1 MTSLVVVT
9 GPPGVDTD
17 EVAEALAERLG
28 RAWVSLD
35 GIQDELAEEAE
46 DTPRDWLR
54 LDAEREVKRRLEA
67 FGGAAVL
74 GVHLDGDDDAERLRS
89 VLRPWALDLVEVRCS
104 VPGVEMPPIGA
115 QRTVVL
121 DGTRAPAVG
130 DLAAA
135 VRGETPKPR
144 RVRRR

>member
-1 MTSLVVVT
+1 MTPLVVVT

-28 RAWVSLD
+28 RAWLSID
-35 GIQDELAEEAE
+35 GVQDELAQEAE

-67 FGGAAVL
+67 FGGVAVL
-74 GVHLDGDDDAERLRS
+74 GVHLADADDAERLGS
-89 VLRPWALDLVEVRCS
+89 VLRPWSHDLVEVRCR
-104 VPGVEMPPIGA
+104 VPGEEVPPIGA

-121 DGTRAPAVG
+121 DGTRPPAVG
-130 DLAAA
+130 ELAAV
-135 VRGETPKPR
+135 VRDETPTVR
-144 RVRRR
+144 RVRRG

>member
-1 MTSLVVVT
+1 MTTLVVVT
-9 GPPGVDTD
+9 GPPDLETD

-28 RAWVSLD
+28 LAWLSLG

-67 FGGAAVL
+67 FGGEAVL
-74 GVHLDGDDDAERLRS
+74 AVRLTNADDADRLRA
-89 VLRPWALDLVEVRCS
+89 VLRPWSHDVLEVRCTS
-104 VPGVEMPPIGA
+104 PDHDVPPIGA
-115 QRTVVL
+115 PRTVVL

-130 DLAAA
+130 ELAAV
-135 VRGETPKPR
+135 VRDETPT
-144 RVRRR
+144 VRRRTPR

>member
-17 EVAEALAERLG
+17 GVAEALAERLG
-28 RAWVSLD
+28 RAWVSMD
-35 GIQDELAEEAE
+35 AIQDELAEEAE

-74 GVHLDGDDDAERLRS
+74 GVHLADDDDADRLGS
-89 VLRPWALDLVEVRCS
+89 VLRPWSLDLVEVRCS

-130 DLAAA
+130 ELAAV
-135 VRGETPKPR
+135 VRGETPT
-144 RVRRR
+144 VRRRRPR